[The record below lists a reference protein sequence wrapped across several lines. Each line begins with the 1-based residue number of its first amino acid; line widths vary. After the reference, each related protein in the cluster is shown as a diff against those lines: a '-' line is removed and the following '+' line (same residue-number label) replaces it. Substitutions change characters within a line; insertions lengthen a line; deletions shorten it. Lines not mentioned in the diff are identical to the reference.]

1 MAMITYLIIW
11 YMKHQTQYEKS
22 LLSLSRIINE
32 TFFQKISLLDL
43 LDTISPKAMTYDDAE
58 QLSLGFT

>member
-1 MAMITYLIIW
+1 
-11 YMKHQTQYEKS
+11 MKYQTQYEKS

-43 LDTISPKAMTYDDAE
+43 LGTIILKATTYDDVK